1 MSIKDKLA
9 IYAQVLEEEPM
20 GKHTTYHVGGDVDY
34 YIYPNNGT
42 SLMRIINILESE
54 NIPFS
59 LWEEVQIYYLVTSL
73 FMVPSSI

>member
-42 SLMRIINILESE
+42 S
-54 NIPFS
+54 
-59 LWEEVQIYYLVTSL
+59 
-73 FMVPSSI
+73 